1 MRVSG
6 AESPVAVGTFTPSD
20 LLTAWRA
27 EPEGLVLCAVAVLAY
42 AWLVRRA
49 AAAGRRPPA
58 WRIGIYAVLGVG
70 TLAYATCGPPEVFR
84 ADVFWLGALRVGVLA
99 TVTPIGLA
107 LGDPVGVLRELHP
120 DGDSRLLRALHGRVA
135 RVLTFPAVSTLL
147 ATGTLLVVFL
157 TPVFVRSVTSPVFGV
172 VLDLVLL
179 LTGLIFVVPLLAED
193 LLPAWA
199 TAPVRAFLAFVDG
212 LLDAV
217 PGIVVMTSASLLS
230 PTYPGFSSPV
240 SGMDPLLDQRIG
252 GGTLLAVAESVGL
265 PVIAAVFV
273 EWVRSDERDA
283 RASDL
288 LEDQARAGTVPAAAT
303 PATAQQAQAQAATG
317 APADAQPSSPEPGG
331 TGLWW
336 EQDPRLAG
344 RFRRPRADT
353 DLPESD

>member
-1 MRVSG
+1 M
-6 AESPVAVGTFTPSD
+6 GTFTPSD

-27 EPEGLVLCAVAVLAY
+27 EPEGLVLCALAVLAY
-42 AWLVRRA
+42 GMLLRRA
-49 AAAGRRPPA
+49 AASGQRPSA
-58 WRIGIYAVLGVG
+58 WRIGLYAVLGVG

-84 ADVFWLGALRVGVLA
+84 ADVFWLAALRVGVLA

-107 LGDPVGVLRELHP
+107 LGDPVGVLRRLHP

-147 ATGTLLVVFL
+147 ASGTLLVVFL

-172 VLDLVLL
+172 ALDLVLL
-179 LTGLIFVVPLLAED
+179 FTGLLFVVPLLADD

-199 TAPVRAFLAFVDG
+199 TAPVRTFLAFVDG

-217 PGIVVMTSASLLS
+217 PGIVVMTSTTLLS

-240 SGMDPLLDQRIG
+240 SGLDPLLDQRIG

-288 LEDQARAGTVPAAAT
+288 LEDEARSSAVPAAGST
-303 PATAQQAQAQAATG
+303 PPTQPRTAEDGPGPSGEDVRPSPDAAG
-317 APADAQPSSPEPGG
+317 S
-331 TGLWW
+331 GLWW
-336 EQDPRLAG
+336 EQDPRLAA
-344 RFRRPRADT
+344 RFHRPHPGTEAD
-353 DLPESD
+353 DPD

>member
-1 MRVSG
+1 M
-6 AESPVAVGTFTPSD
+6 GTFTPSD
-20 LLTAWRA
+20 LLTAWTPK
-27 EPEGLVLCAVAVLAY
+27 PEGLVLCAVAVVAY
-42 AWLVRRA
+42 GLLLRRA
-49 AAAGRRPPA
+49 AAAGHRPST
-58 WRIGIYAVLGVG
+58 WRIVLYALLGVG

-84 ADVFWLGALRVGVLA
+84 DDVFWLAALRVGVLA

-107 LGDPVGVLRELHP
+107 LGDPVGMLRRLHP

-135 RVLTFPAVSTLL
+135 RVLTFPAVTTVL

-157 TPVFVRSVTSPVFGV
+157 TPVFVLSVTSRAFGL
-172 VLDLVLL
+172 VLDLFLL
-179 LTGLIFVVPLLAED
+179 FTGLLFVVPLLAED

-217 PGIVVMTSASLLS
+217 PGIVVMTSSTLLS

-240 SGMDPLLDQRIG
+240 SGLDPLLDQRIG

-283 RASDL
+283 RVSDL
-288 LEDQARAGTVPAAAT
+288 MEDEARSTAAA
-303 PATAQQAQAQAATG
+303 AG
-317 APADAQPSSPEPGG
+317 SRVAPRPGDAQGGAAGLPGPDAHPSPDLGG
-331 TGLWW
+331 SGLWW
-336 EQDPRLAG
+336 EQDPRLAA
-344 RFRRPRADT
+344 RFGRPRTDAD
-353 DLPESD
+353 DPE

>member
-1 MRVSG
+1 MHRSG
-6 AESPVAVGTFTPSD
+6 AEAPVAVGTFTPSD

-27 EPEGLVLCAVAVLAY
+27 EPEGLVLCALAVLAY
-42 AWLVRRA
+42 GVLLRRA
-49 AAAGRRPPA
+49 AASGQRPST
-58 WRIGIYAVLGVG
+58 WRIGLYAVLGVG

-107 LGDPVGVLRELHP
+107 LGDPVGMLRRLHP
-120 DGDSRLLRALHGRVA
+120 DGNSGLLRALHGRVA
-135 RVLTFPAVSTLL
+135 RVLTFPAVATLL

-157 TPVFVRSVTSPVFGV
+157 TPVFVRSVTTPVFGV
-172 VLDLVLL
+172 ALDLVLL
-179 LTGLIFVVPLLAED
+179 FTGLLFVVPLLADD

-199 TAPVRAFLAFVDG
+199 TAPVRTFLAFVDG

-217 PGIVVMTSASLLS
+217 PGIVVMTSSTLLS

-240 SGMDPLLDQRIG
+240 SGLDPLLDQRIG

-288 LEDQARAGTVPAAAT
+288 LEDEARSAAVPST
-303 PATAQQAQAQAATG
+303 RATAPTQPGTAEGDAGRSGEDVRPSPDAAG
-317 APADAQPSSPEPGG
+317 S
-331 TGLWW
+331 GLWW
-336 EQDPRLAG
+336 EQDPRLAA
-344 RFRRPRADT
+344 RFHRPQPGTEAD
-353 DLPESD
+353 DPD